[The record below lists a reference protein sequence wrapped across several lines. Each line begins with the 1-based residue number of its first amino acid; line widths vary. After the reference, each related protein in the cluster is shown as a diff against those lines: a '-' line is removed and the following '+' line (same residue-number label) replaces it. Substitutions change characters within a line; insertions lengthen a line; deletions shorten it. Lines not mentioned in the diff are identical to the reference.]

1 MLFSPSGLAW
11 WLLILPLLSAIS
23 TLVYLH
29 RKPNMAVY
37 ASVASASLCF
47 LITLGI
53 VAGSVKEPEPFEW
66 MSFPGLTI
74 QIGMI
79 LDSLAKGMLLVV
91 TGVGL
96 LVHIFS
102 IGYMSHD
109 KAKARF
115 FGGLSIFMFSMTG
128 IVIAT
133 NLIEMFFFWEGVG
146 LSSYLL
152 IGFWFERESA
162 AQAAN
167 KAFVCNRLADFG
179 FMTGILTLWFMT
191 GSVSVRTADLK
202 DSYLHANAPVSAAS
216 ASETNERFT
225 NPSTSPATATTQVL
239 PVARQKY
246 APGVASSHPLM
257 INGNGVQEVS
267 KYLAFVL
274 VIGLF
279 AGCMGKSAMF
289 PFHVWLPDAME
300 GPTPVSA
307 LIHAAT
313 MVAAGVYMLCRVYP
327 LLLLSPAGME
337 FIAGIGCFTAIFA
350 ALIAVQQNDIK
361 RILAYSTLSQLGYM
375 VMAVGCHGPAAAMF
389 HLTTHAFFKALLF
402 LAAGSVIHALSDEQD
417 IWRMGG
423 LARKIPLTFWT
434 FAIGYLALIGCPPFA
449 GFWSKD
455 LILSIAYAEHPFY
468 FWVGAF
474 TAFLTAFYMTRLV
487 VVAFF
492 GRARSDKAEHPHESG
507 AVMTTPLVILAVLSA
522 VGGFAL
528 LGIESYYHGWSLD
541 QLRSTG
547 QIPVTGAGPKVPE
560 IGFLLGNVVPLIMVA
575 AGFVLAFALYR
586 GRDRDPLHIKF
597 LAHKFYFDEFYDTY
611 LIGLQQFFASM
622 FKWIDDWIIEGAILR
637 GSAYVSVGFGEILKL
652 MQTGSLQTYAFILSV
667 GGALLIYFTLFAH

>member
-1 MLFSPSGLAW
+1 MLLSASGLAW
-11 WLLILPLLSAIS
+11 WLLILPLLSAIA

-37 ASVASASLCF
+37 ASVASAALCF
-47 LITLGI
+47 LIALAAS
-53 VAGSVKEPEPFEW
+53 AGKVKEPDPFEW
-66 MSFPGLTI
+66 MSFPNLHI
-74 QIGMI
+74 EIGMI
-79 LDSLAKGMLLVV
+79 LDSLSCGMLLVV

-102 IGYMSHD
+102 IGYMAHD

-152 IGFWFERESA
+152 IGFWYERNSA
-162 AQAAN
+162 ADAAN

-179 FMTGILTLWFMT
+179 FMVGILTLWFMT
-191 GSVSVRTADLK
+191 GSVSVRTIDLQTA
-202 DSYLHANAPVSAAS
+202 YLHANPTSAQQAIVNQTGAAAP
-216 ASETNERFT
+216 
-225 NPSTSPATATTQVL
+225 L
-239 PVARQKY
+239 
-246 APGVASSHPLM
+246 SHPL
-257 INGNGVQEVS
+257 IVNGNGVQEVS
-267 KYLAFVL
+267 KYLALVL
-274 VIGLF
+274 VVGLF

-327 LLLLSPAGME
+327 LLLLSPTGMW

-375 VMAVGCHGPAAAMF
+375 VMAVGCRGPAAAMF

-402 LAAGSVIHALSDEQD
+402 LAAGSVIHALHEEQD

-423 LARKIPLTFWT
+423 LWKKIPLTFWT
-434 FAIGYLALIGCPPFA
+434 FLLGYLALIGFPPFA
-449 GFWSKD
+449 GFFSKD
-455 LILSIAYAEHPFY
+455 LILAVAFSAHPMFY
-468 FWVGAF
+468 WVGAI

-492 GRARSDKAEHPHESG
+492 GNARTEAAEHPHESG
-507 AVMTTPLVILAVLSA
+507 PVMTVPLILLAILSV
-522 VGGFAL
+522 VGGFSI
-528 LGIESYYHGWSLD
+528 LGIETFYHGWAVY

-547 QIPVTGAGPKVPE
+547 QLAADIPAPE
-560 IGFLLGNVVPLIMVA
+560 APSLPLLLGFFVPTL
-575 AGFVLAFALYR
+575 FVLAGLASALALYW
-586 GRDRDPLHIKF
+586 GRDRDPLHITV
-597 LAHKFYFDEFYDTY
+597 LARKFYFDEFYDKE
-611 LIGLQQFFASM
+611 LVGGQQLFAR
-622 FKWIDDWIIEGAILR
+622 FLGWIDDWILEGAILR
-637 GSAYVSVGFGEILKL
+637 GLAYLSVAFGELL
-652 MQTGSLQTYAFILSV
+652 RLLQTGSLQTYAFVLSL
-667 GGALLIYFTLFAH
+667 GGGLLVYFTLFAH

>member
-1 MLFSPSGLAW
+1 MLTSSSGIAW
-11 WLLILPLLSAIS
+11 WLLILPLLSAIA

-29 RKPNMAVY
+29 RKPNMAVF
-37 ASVASASLCF
+37 ASVASAALCF
-47 LITLGI
+47 LVALAAGAGI
-53 VAGSVKEPEPFEW
+53 LTEPQPFEW
-66 MSFPGLTI
+66 MSFPNLHI
-74 QIGMI
+74 EIGMI
-79 LDSLAKGMLLVV
+79 LDPLSRGMLLVV

-102 IGYMSHD
+102 IGYMAHD
-109 KAKARF
+109 RAKARF

-152 IGFWFERESA
+152 IGFWYERESA
-162 AQAAN
+162 AAAAN

-179 FMTGILTLWFMT
+179 FMVGILTLWFMT
-191 GSVSVRTADLK
+191 GSVSVRTADLQQA
-202 DSYLHANAPVSAAS
+202 YLHANP
-216 ASETNERFT
+216 
-225 NPSTSPATATTQVL
+225 PTTQQ
-239 PVARQKY
+239 AIANHTGTA
-246 APGVASSHPLM
+246 APLSRPLL
-257 INGNGVQEVS
+257 INGNGVQEIP
-267 KYLAFVL
+267 KYLALVL

-327 LLLLSPAGME
+327 LLLLSAAGMW

-375 VMAVGCHGPAAAMF
+375 VMAVGCRGPAAAMF

-402 LAAGSVIHALSDEQD
+402 LAAGSVIHALHEEQD
-417 IWRMGG
+417 IWKMGG
-423 LARKIPLTFWT
+423 LAKKIPLTFWT
-434 FAIGYLALIGCPPFA
+434 FLIGYVALIGLPPFA
-449 GFWSKD
+449 GFFSKD
-455 LILSIAYAEHPFY
+455 LILAVAFAANPVF
-468 FWVGAF
+468 FWVGAI

-492 GRARSDKAEHPHESG
+492 GPARSEAAKHPHESG
-507 AVMTTPLVILAVLSA
+507 AVMTVPLILLAILSA
-522 VGGFAL
+522 IGGFGI
-528 LGIESYYHGWSLD
+528 LGIETFYHGWSVG
-541 QLRSTG
+541 QLRATG
-547 QIPVTGAGPKVPE
+547 QLAGGAPAPEVPS
-560 IGFLLGNVVPLIMVA
+560 IGFLLGFLVPTLLVV
-575 AGFVLAFALYR
+575 AGLLSAWALYR
-586 GRDRDPLHIKF
+586 GRDRDPLHIKV
-597 LAHKFYFDEFYDTY
+597 LANKFYFDEFYDNS
-611 LIGLQQFFASM
+611 LVGGQQLFAR
-622 FKWIDDWIIEGAILR
+622 FLGWIDDWVLEGAILR
-637 GSAYVSVGFGEILKL
+637 GSAYLSVGAGELL
-652 MQTGSLQTYAFILSV
+652 RLLQTGSLQTYAFVLSL
-667 GGALLIYFTLFAH
+667 GGGLLVYFTLFAH

>member
-1 MLFSPSGLAW
+1 MLFDSSGLAW
-11 WLLILPLLSAIS
+11 WLLILPLLSSVA

-37 ASVASASLCF
+37 ASVASAALCF

-53 VAGSVKEPEPFEW
+53 VAGSVKEPEPFVW
-66 MSFPGLTI
+66 MSFPGLHI
-74 QIGMI
+74 EIGMI
-79 LDSLAKGMLLVV
+79 LDSLSKGMLMVV

-102 IGYMSHD
+102 IGYMAHD

-146 LSSYLL
+146 FSSYLL
-152 IGFWFERESA
+152 IGFWFDRESA

-167 KAFVCNRLADFG
+167 KAFICNRLADFG
-179 FMTGILTLWFMT
+179 FMVGILTLWFMT

-202 DSYLHANAPVSAAS
+202 DAYFHANPPPAAARSVTGPDLAAAMAQPAPV
-216 ASETNERFT
+216 NL
-225 NPSTSPATATTQVL
+225 STSSGGTSTTL
-239 PVARQKY
+239 
-246 APGVASSHPLM
+246 SHPLM
-257 INGNGVQEVS
+257 INGGGVQEVS
-267 KYLAFVL
+267 NWLGLVL
-274 VIGLF
+274 VVGLF

-327 LLLLSPAGME
+327 LLLLSSAGMW
-337 FIAGIGCFTAIFA
+337 FIACIGCFTAIFA

-375 VMAVGCHGPAAAMF
+375 VMAVGCHGPSAAMF

-402 LAAGSVIHALSDEQD
+402 LAAGSVIHALHEEQD

-423 LARKIPLTFWT
+423 LAKKIPLTFWT
-434 FAIGYLALIGCPPFA
+434 FLLGMLALIGFPGFA
-449 GFWSKD
+449 GFFSKD
-455 LILSIAYAEHPFY
+455 LILAVAYQANPWFY
-468 FWVGAF
+468 WVGVF

-487 VVAFF
+487 VVAFLGH
-492 GRARSDKAEHPHESG
+492 GRTEAAQHPHESP
-507 AVMTTPLVILAVLSA
+507 AVMTVPLIILAVLS
-522 VGGFAL
+522 VIGGFAL
-528 LGIESYYHGWSLD
+528 GIKGFYHGWSVD
-541 QLRSTG
+541 QLRDTG
-547 QIPVTGAGPKVPE
+547 QIPADTTTVALPE
-560 IGFLLGNVVPLIMVA
+560 LSLVLGTVVPLLMVF
-575 AGFVLAFALYR
+575 GGIGLAWALYS
-586 GRDRDPLHIKF
+586 GRDRDPLHIKV
-597 LAHKFYFDEFYDTY
+597 LAHKFYFDEFYDTN
-611 LIGLQQFFASM
+611 LVGGQQLFAR
-622 FKWIDDWIIEGAILR
+622 FLNWIDSWVLEGAILR
-637 GSAYVSVGFGEILKL
+637 GLAYLSVGAGELLKL
-652 MQTGSLQTYAFILSV
+652 LQTGSLQTYAFILSV
-667 GGALLIYFTLFAH
+667 GSALLIYFTLFAH

>member
-11 WLLILPLLSAIS
+11 WLLILPLLSAAS

-29 RKPNMAVY
+29 RKPSMAVF
-37 ASVASASLCF
+37 ASVGSASLCF

-53 VAGSVKEPEPFEW
+53 VAGSVGEPKPFEW

-74 QIGMI
+74 EIGMI
-79 LDSLAKGMLLVV
+79 LDPLARGMLLVV

-96 LVHIFS
+96 LVHVFS
-102 IGYMSHD
+102 IGYMAHD

-152 IGFWFERESA
+152 IGFWYERESA

-191 GSVSVRTADLK
+191 GSVSVLTTDL
-202 DSYLHANAPVSAAS
+202 DRAVHTYPTVAS
-216 ASETNERFT
+216 AQAGYVTP
-225 NPSTSPATATTQVL
+225 NPDT
-239 PVARQKY
+239 RQ
-246 APGVASSHPLM
+246 AGPNNRPL
-257 INGNGVQEVS
+257 IVNGGGVQQMS

-274 VIGLF
+274 VVGLF

-327 LLLLSPAGME
+327 LLLLSPAGMF
-337 FIAGIGCFTAIFA
+337 FIACIGCFTAIFA

-375 VMAVGCHGPAAAMF
+375 VMAVGCHGPSAAMF

-402 LAAGSVIHALSDEQD
+402 LAAGSVIHALHEEQD
-417 IWRMGG
+417 IWHMGG

-434 FAIGYLALIGCPPFA
+434 FLIGYLALIGCPPFA

-455 LILSIAYAEHPFY
+455 VILAVAYAEHPFF

-492 GRARSDKAEHPHESG
+492 GPARSEKAEHPHESG

-528 LGIESYYHGWSLD
+528 LGIDAYYHGWAVD

-547 QIPVTGAGPKVPE
+547 QIAADAKAPESPE
-560 IGFLLGNVVPLIMVA
+560 IGLLLGNVVPLVMVA
-575 AGFVLAFALYR
+575 AGFLLAFTLYR
-586 GRDRDPLHIKF
+586 GKDHDPLHVKI

-611 LIGLQQFFASM
+611 LIGLQQFFANM
-622 FKWIDDWIIEGAILR
+622 MKWIDDWIIEGAILR
-637 GSAYVSVGFGEILKL
+637 GSAYLSVGFGEILKL
-652 MQTGSLQTYAFILSV
+652 MQTGSLQAYAFILSL